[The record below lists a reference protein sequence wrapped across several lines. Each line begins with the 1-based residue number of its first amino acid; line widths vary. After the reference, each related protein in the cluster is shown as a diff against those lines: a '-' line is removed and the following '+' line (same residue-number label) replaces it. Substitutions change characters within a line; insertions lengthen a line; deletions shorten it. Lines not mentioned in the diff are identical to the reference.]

1 MKIIGIIPSRYA
13 STRFPAKS
21 LAVIN
26 GKSMIQRVYE
36 QAQQSSALNDVIIA
50 TDHQEIYDHVLKFG
64 GAVCMTKTGHASGTD
79 RCHEA
84 LTLQR
89 KKYDYV
95 INIQGD
101 EPFIQ
106 PEQIDLLAGKLDG
119 ITEIAT
125 LVKSLQSTE
134 QLFDPNVVKVVF
146 NDMMEALYFSRS
158 PIPHVRNTSEKEWTG
173 KHKFYKHIGMYAY
186 RSDVL
191 GRLHRL
197 SISSLEKAE
206 SLEQL
211 RWLENGFK
219 ISIAET
225 TTETLGIDTPEDLEK
240 AIQTFKK

>member
-26 GKSMIQRVYE
+26 GKSMVQRVYE
-36 QAQQSSALNDVIIA
+36 QAQQSSALNDVIVA
-50 TDHQEIYDHVLKFG
+50 TDHQDIYDHVRKFG
-64 GAVCMTKTGHASGTD
+64 GAVCMTKPGHASGTD

-106 PEQIDLLAGKLDG
+106 PEQIDLLAGRLDG

-134 QLFDPNVVKVVF
+134 QLFDPNIVKVVF
-146 NDMMEALYFSRS
+146 NKTMEALYFSRS
-158 PIPHVRNTSEKEWTG
+158 PIPHVRNTNERDWTG

-191 GRLHRL
+191 ERLHRL
-197 SISSLEKAE
+197 SVSALEKAE

-225 TTETLGIDTPEDLEK
+225 ATETIGIDTPEDLEK
-240 AIQTFKK
+240 AIQGSK

>member
-21 LAVIN
+21 LAIIN

-36 QAQQSSALNDVIIA
+36 QAQQSSALNDVIVA
-50 TDHQEIYDHVLKFG
+50 TDHAEIYDHVKRFG
-64 GAVCMTKTGHASGTD
+64 GEVCMTRTDHVSGTD

-84 LTLQR
+84 LMHQR

-106 PEQIDLLAGKLDG
+106 PHQIDLLAGRLDG
-119 ITEIAT
+119 VTEIAT
-125 LVKSLQSTE
+125 LIKALTNEE
-134 QLFDPNVVKVVF
+134 QLFSPNIVKVVCSKVK
-146 NDMMEALYFSRS
+146 EALYFSRS
-158 PIPHVRNTSEKEWTG
+158 PIPHIRNTPENEWMS

-191 GRLHRL
+191 ERLHRL
-197 SISSLEKAE
+197 SVSSLEKAE

-219 ISIAET
+219 ISVAET
-225 TTETLGIDTPEDLEK
+225 TTETLGIDTPEDLER
-240 AIQTFKK
+240 ALQILKK

>member
-21 LAVIN
+21 LALIK

-36 QAQQSSALNDVIIA
+36 QAQQSSALNDVIVA
-50 TDHQEIYDHVLKFG
+50 TDHAEIYDHVKKFG
-64 GAVCMTKTGHASGTD
+64 GAVCMTRTDHVSGTD

-84 LTLQR
+84 LMHQR

-106 PEQIDLLAGKLDG
+106 PQQIDLLAGRLDG
-119 ITEIAT
+119 VTEIAT
-125 LVKSLQSTE
+125 LIKALTSAE
-134 QLFDPNVVKVVF
+134 QLFSSNIVKVVF
-146 NDMMEALYFSRS
+146 SNVMEALYFSRS
-158 PIPHVRNTSEKEWTG
+158 PIPHIRNTPESEWIN

-191 GRLHRL
+191 ERLRRL
-197 SISSLEKAE
+197 SVSSLEKAE

-219 ISIAET
+219 ISVAET

-240 AIQTFKK
+240 ALKIL